1 MQIEQAKIGMQVY
14 FGRSQGEKTL
24 GKIIKLNPTKAK
36 VEILEGRGTGR
47 GGVAGSAWSVPYS
60 LMEPADGQAT
70 PVVALAQTL
79 KYNPFQSR
87 AEQLILQAIMVI
99 YGELSPENLTG
110 DGELSA
116 SRVREKS
123 ATLHQ
128 QLRGLFAAFG
138 RKVTEDEVWNWE
150 KQREADS
157 ISCRLP

>member
-14 FGRSQGEKTL
+14 FGRSHGEKTL

-36 VEILEGRGTGR
+36 VETLEGRGNGR
-47 GGVAGSAWSVPYS
+47 GGIAGSVWSVPYS
-60 LMEPADGQAT
+60 MMEPAGEAT
-70 PVVALAQTL
+70 AVAAAAPTL

-87 AEQLILQAIMVI
+87 AEQLILQAIGVI
-99 YGELSPENLTG
+99 YGELSPENLTA
-110 DGELSA
+110 DGELPA

-123 ATLHQ
+123 ATLHR

-150 KQREADS
+150 KQREADVN
-157 ISCRLP
+157 RPR